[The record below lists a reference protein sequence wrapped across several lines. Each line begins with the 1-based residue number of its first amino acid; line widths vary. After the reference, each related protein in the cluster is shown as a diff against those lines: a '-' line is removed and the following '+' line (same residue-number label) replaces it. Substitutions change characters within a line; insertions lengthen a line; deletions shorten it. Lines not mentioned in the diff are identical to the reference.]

1 MVPWVRLDHVD
12 SAILVARWCGFFV
25 TGANFSAPSYVNID
39 RGGDEPQKNRV
50 STPQLRNPPHPM
62 GKETMRRANEGSL
75 LGRALTAAHLVIAL
89 ILAVGWVTAAA
100 EAESDPQVASTSPGL
115 YSELD
120 GGGGQIDN
128 VPDSD
133 TEHPA
138 HIEFTWIDGYRLPE
152 GCQREAAHE
161 IRRLFLQAGIE
172 VDWELPGVDGDP
184 HSSPDVQVILM
195 DSEPEAWG
203 LDPQTLASAL
213 NEPGGEPNP
222 HVVFVFMPNVLGAM
236 TGSDDPSSVQEAV
249 GLGTVLG
256 RLVAETT
263 VQAAHSLHGE
273 SGLVTPVLSTD
284 MLLDPN
290 CCLDYAAT
298 RSLWFLLLMQ

>member
-1 MVPWVRLDHVD
+1 
-12 SAILVARWCGFFV
+12 
-25 TGANFSAPSYVNID
+25 
-39 RGGDEPQKNRV
+39 
-50 STPQLRNPPHPM
+50 
-62 GKETMRRANEGSL
+62 MRRANERSL
-75 LGRALTAAHLVIAL
+75 LGRALTAAHLILAL
-89 ILAVGWVTAAA
+89 ILMAGWVTVAAG
-100 EAESDPQVASTSPGL
+100 AESDPQVAAAAPSPH
-115 YSELD
+115 SEFD
-120 GGGGQIDN
+120 GSGGQIDN

-138 HIEFTWIDGYRLPE
+138 HIEFTWIDGYRLPD

-172 VDWELPGVDGDP
+172 VDWELPGIDGDP

-195 DSEPEAWG
+195 DSEPESWG
-203 LDPQTLASAL
+203 LQPDTLASAL

-222 HVVFVFMPNVLGAM
+222 HVVFVFMPNVLDAM

-263 VQAAHSLHGE
+263 VQAAHSLDRE
-273 SGLVTPVLSTD
+273 SGLVTPVLI
-284 MLLDPN
+284 MKQLLDPN